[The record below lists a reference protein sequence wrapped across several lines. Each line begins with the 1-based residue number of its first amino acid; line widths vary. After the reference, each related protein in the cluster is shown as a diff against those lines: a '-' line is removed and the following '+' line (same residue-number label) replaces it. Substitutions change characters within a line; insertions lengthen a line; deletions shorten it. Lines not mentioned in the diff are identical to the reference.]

1 MEDLQ
6 LKMTLEPFR
15 EFKIDLNASRTM
27 NRSRSIQYMY
37 AGMPEIQ
44 SGNFTMTVI
53 TIGSAFGGSGN
64 SRNGYSSRPF
74 NRFIRNLD
82 VMQQR
87 IESMYS
93 GAKYPM
99 GTSLAGQT
107 YDASNGGVDKYSP
120 DVMIPA
126 FLAAYTGGDA
136 GSSAMDIFPS
146 LLKMMPNWS
155 LKYGGLGKLPWFS
168 EHFKSVTLSHAYKS
182 VYSVG
187 SYNTYQSFRSFM
199 GDRGFIE
206 NTQTGNPV
214 PSSMYDISTV
224 SINESFSPLLGL
236 DVTLKNNLSV
246 KMELKKTRVLN
257 LSMAA
262 NQIVETTSDDF
273 VVGLGYKIINFK
285 LFGANGGSRNTK
297 SSGNNNNSNT
307 NRTRRGGVSN
317 DLNLRADISWREQS
331 ALCRDI
337 QAVTTQATS
346 GNKALKVSLS
356 ADYTVSRRLTLNA
369 YYDMQRNEPLVSASA
384 YPVTSAD
391 FGVSMKFSLTR

>member
-1 MEDLQ
+1 
-6 LKMTLEPFR
+6 
-15 EFKIDLNASRTM
+15 
-27 NRSRSIQYMY
+27 
-37 AGMPEIQ
+37 
-44 SGNFTMTVI
+44 
-53 TIGSAFGGSGN
+53 
-64 SRNGYSSRPF
+64 
-74 NRFIRNLD
+74 
-82 VMQQR
+82 
-87 IESMYS
+87 
-93 GAKYPM
+93 
-99 GTSLAGQT
+99 LAGQT

-346 GNKALKVSLS
+346 GNKAL
-356 ADYTVSRRLTLNA
+356 
-369 YYDMQRNEPLVSASA
+369 
-384 YPVTSAD
+384 
-391 FGVSMKFSLTR
+391 

>member
-1 MEDLQ
+1 
-6 LKMTLEPFR
+6 
-15 EFKIDLNASRTM
+15 
-27 NRSRSIQYMY
+27 
-37 AGMPEIQ
+37 
-44 SGNFTMTVI
+44 MTVI